1 MIDYMIGHKTSLSKF
16 KTETIPNIFIDPNSM
31 KLEISYRK
39 KTGNIHKNLE
49 IKQYTPEQ
57 PKGQRKKSKGKLKI
71 S

>member
-1 MIDYMIGHKTSLSKF
+1 MIGHKTSLSKF
-16 KTETIPNIFIDPNSM
+16 KTETIPNIFLDPNSM

-57 PKGQRKKSKGKLKI
+57 PMG
-71 S
+71 